1 MKGPHFRLT
10 RRPVPISTRALV
22 DGLAHGDPEGSVT
35 FGDLLDQ
42 FSERGYGLFLLLA
55 LLPNFIPIPVGVGA
69 VSGALVGLIGV
80 QLLFHFEHPWM
91 PRFLARR
98 EISRA
103 TLVRF
108 RNRLDKWLGRI
119 EKLIRPRWP
128 TMLENPVAHAFS
140 GFLLIVLGGILAL
153 PLPGTNYLFGAL
165 LLGYSLALI
174 ERDGK
179 LMLLCWLLGVGE
191 IAVVAG
197 FSSQLIALG
206 AWFTHWVTSWF

>member
-1 MKGPHFRLT
+1 MKGPRLRLT

-22 DGLAHGDPEGSVT
+22 DGLAHGDPDGVVT

-69 VSGALVGLIGV
+69 VSGALVVLIGV

-91 PRFLARR
+91 PRFLAKR

-103 TLVRF
+103 SLVRF
-108 RNRLDKWLGRI
+108 RDRLDKWLGRI

-140 GFLLIVLGGILAL
+140 GFMLIVLGVILAL
-153 PLPGTNYLFGAL
+153 PIPGTNYVFGAL
-165 LLGYSLALI
+165 LLGYALALI

-179 LMLLCWLLGVGE
+179 LMLLCWGLG
-191 IAVVAG
+191 IAEMAAVPYISAK
-197 FSSQLIALG
+197 FIAWG
-206 AWFTHWVTSWF
+206 AQFTAWVQGLF